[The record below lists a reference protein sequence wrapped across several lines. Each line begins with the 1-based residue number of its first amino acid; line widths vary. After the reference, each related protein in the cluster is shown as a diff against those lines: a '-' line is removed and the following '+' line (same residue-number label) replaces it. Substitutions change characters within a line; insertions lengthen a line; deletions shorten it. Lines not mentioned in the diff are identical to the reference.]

1 MTKVTLVYIIIC
13 APKPQSIYLNVNFF
27 QIGYKQQSVFNQ
39 EHEIFELKFLTATKI
54 LSTTLQ
60 SIMGREIGDILSN
73 FHKSAGFYSV
83 VGTSHAVVT
92 TTEKLDE

>member
-1 MTKVTLVYIIIC
+1 
-13 APKPQSIYLNVNFF
+13 
-27 QIGYKQQSVFNQ
+27 
-39 EHEIFELKFLTATKI
+39 
-54 LSTTLQ
+54 
-60 SIMGREIGDILSN
+60 MGREIGDILSN